1 MRSTCRAGRSGL
13 ALLLATTLAG
23 CASSRYARRPGP
35 GSQASDLAALE
46 RLIQQACSRHAV
58 DPALVRGVI
67 EVESGFRV
75 DARSSVGARGLMQ
88 LMPRTAAALAAR
100 LRWPAPRL
108 DDPAFNIEAGTAY
121 LARLLERFDGRV
133 ELALAAY
140 HTGPSRVQ
148 RWLSRGTLLPA
159 YSRRYIGAVLAARD
173 RLQGPLD
180 LLASASRPVDLDR
193 AGLRALLRQRLYGPR
208 VDEAAAP

>member
-1 MRSTCRAGRSGL
+1 MRSANRAGRSGL
-13 ALLLATTLAG
+13 ALLVAASLAG
-23 CASSRYARRPGP
+23 CATSQRARGP
-35 GSQASDLAALE
+35 GAGSEASELAALE
-46 RLIQQACSRHAV
+46 RLVQQSCARHAV

-88 LMPRTAAALAAR
+88 LMPRTAAALALR
-100 LRWPAPRL
+100 LRWPSPQL
-108 DDPAFNIEAGTAY
+108 EDPAFNIEAGTAY
-121 LARLLERFDGRV
+121 LARLLQRFDGRV
-133 ELALAAY
+133 DLALAAY

-148 RWLSRGTLLPA
+148 RWVARGTLLPG

-180 LLASASRPVDLDR
+180 QLASARRPVDLDR

-208 VDEAAAP
+208 VDEVAPP